1 MAASE
6 ALRRFLAGLGLEDYA
21 EALGAERIEP
31 EDLPLL
37 SDEDLRSLGLPLGP
51 RRRLQRALTEQ
62 PPAPPVA
69 PQGPAAPERPA
80 MSVPDQERRNLTI
93 LFCDMA
99 NSTSAAVA
107 LDPEDLRT
115 RFRTFR
121 AACTAAIEAEE
132 GFAAHRLGDGIMAY
146 FGYPAASE
154 DAAICAVRAGH
165 EIVARVGR
173 LEAPGGRMSVRV
185 GIATGLT
192 VIEDFRD
199 SMVERDEI
207 ATGATL
213 ALASRMQSMAE
224 PGQVLLADTTRRLLR
239 DQFALR
245 SLGHQKLKGFSEP
258 EEVWL
263 SEGPRAGTTPG
274 QGPEHDRM
282 VGRRAERDR
291 LLKAWEACRAGVGG
305 AIVIEGDA
313 GVGKS
318 RLLAEVAQAGRE
330 TGSLISLQCQR
341 HRHGATLHPVTDW
354 LEKAARDVEGGLA
367 ALPGVTPETAPLLG
381 TLMGGE
387 TGLPPPPADDP
398 RPLQDSILA
407 AVTSLLS
414 TPPPDAA
421 APCRMV
427 LVEDL
432 HWADEATRT
441 MLGRL
446 VERVSDEPVLLVGT
460 ARPKSGYSAPEGVET
475 IGLSPLPPEATEALI
490 ARQTGAEALTP
501 GLRRVI
507 AERSGGVPLF
517 AEELT
522 RAMLESPANG
532 SEVPFTLQDTLMARL
547 DRLGHGKPLAQL
559 GALFGRE
566 FSHELLAACT
576 DMDGETLQQGL
587 AALTDSDLVAV
598 SDNGGRIYTFRHSLI
613 RDVAYDSMLRTRR
626 INLHRLVAGVIG
638 ERFPQLA
645 RSQPERQAHHYTE
658 AGDFG
663 QAVPHWE
670 QAAELALTKGSSE
683 AAAEYF
689 GTALSLL
696 ERTPSSAQRTE
707 TEITLRVRLNMA
719 LTVTTG
725 FSSAATEENL
735 ARLETLY
742 DELKPDPAALQLLW
756 SNAMSAL
763 VKSDLVRARSATLQL
778 ERLSRQASLPNATRL
793 PDRLLGYISLLEG
806 ETEQAEAFFG
816 RVFDGYAPD
825 GPDPIL
831 QGHPFDVLAASLSQ
845 YAILKALRDD
855 PAAVEDCQRR
865 AMQRLESFDSPATTF
880 QVLVHLCVAR
890 FEMEDHDRVPPLV
903 AGLREVVDKNGIVPL
918 YVEIWEGWLQARAGD
933 LEGGLHAMEVAQTQ
947 RQQYGLWMPGCTLLR
962 VRLLADAG
970 RHDAAL
976 ELLNRCDTEI
986 ARYRHAYLRP
996 EALRRRAL
1004 SRRAQGAPA
1013 IEVRDLLE
1021 RAAGSARRQG
1031 MLRFERLA
1039 REALSGLRSA
1049 PV

>member
-6 ALRRFLAGLGLEDYA
+6 ALRRFLAGIGLEDYA
-21 EALGAERIEP
+21 DALGAERIEP
-31 EDLPLL
+31 GDLPLL
-37 SDEDLRSLGLPLGP
+37 SDEDLASLGLPLGP
-51 RRRLQRALTEQ
+51 RRRLQRALKEH
-62 PPAPPVA
+62 PPPK
-69 PQGPAAPERPA
+69 APEKPPL
-80 MSVPDQERRNLTI
+80 SVPDQERRNLTI

-165 EIVARVGR
+165 EIVAAVRR
-173 LEAPGGRMSVRV
+173 LEAPGGPMSVRV

-199 SMVERDEI
+199 AQIDRDEI

-245 SLGHQKLKGFSEP
+245 SLGHQKLKGFSKP

-263 SEGPRAGTTPG
+263 SEGPRAGRAPG
-274 QGPEHDRM
+274 HVPGPDRM

-291 LLKAWEACRAGVGG
+291 LLKAWEACRAGAGS
-305 AIVIEGDA
+305 AILIEGDA

-318 RLLAEVAQAGRE
+318 RLLAEVARAGRE
-330 TGSLISLQCQR
+330 AGTLVSLQCQR
-341 HRHGATLHPVTDW
+341 HRHGATLHPVSDW
-354 LEKAARDVEGGLA
+354 LEKVARDVEGGLA
-367 ALPGVTPETAPLLG
+367 ALPGVTPESAPLLG
-381 TLMGGE
+381 TLVGAE
-387 TGLPPPPADDP
+387 TGLPPPSEDP
-398 RPLQDSILA
+398 KTLQDSILG

-414 TPPPDAA
+414 TPPPEAET
-421 APCRMV
+421 PCRMV

-432 HWADEATRT
+432 HWADEATRAL
-441 MLGRL
+441 LGRL
-446 VERVSDEPVLLVGT
+446 LERTSNDPILVVGT
-460 ARPKSGYSAPEGVET
+460 ARPRAGYSLPDGVEV
-475 IGLSPLPPEATEALI
+475 IGLSPLPPEATEALV
-490 ARQTGAEALTP
+490 ARQSGAEALTP

-522 RAMLESPANG
+522 RAMLESPASG

-559 GALFGRE
+559 GALFGRQ

-576 DMDGETLQQGL
+576 DMDGETLQEGL
-587 AALTDSDLVAV
+587 AALTESDLVAV
-598 SDNGGRIYTFRHSLI
+598 TDNGERTYTFRHSLI

-626 INLHRLVAGVIG
+626 VHLHRLVAGVIG

-658 AGDFG
+658 AGDYAK
-663 QAVPHWE
+663 AVPHWE
-670 QAAELALTKGSSE
+670 RAAELALTKGASE

-696 ERTPSSAQRTE
+696 ERTPNSAQRTE

-725 FSSAATEENL
+725 FSSTATEENL

-763 VKSDLVRARSATLQL
+763 VKSDLVRAKAATLQL
-778 ERLSRQASLPNATRL
+778 ERLARQASLPNATRL
-793 PDRLLGYISLLEG
+793 PDRLLGYISILEG

-816 RVFDGYAPD
+816 RLFEGYAPD
-825 GPDPIL
+825 GLDPIL

-855 PAAVEDCQRR
+855 PEAVEDCERR
-865 AMQRLESFDSPATTF
+865 AMDRLESFESPATTF
-880 QVLVHLCVAR
+880 QVLVHLCIAR
-890 FEMEDHDRVPPLV
+890 FEMEDHDRVPPLI

-918 YVEIWEGWLQARAGD
+918 YVEIWEGWLRARSGD
-933 LEGGLHAMEVAQTQ
+933 LEGGLRAMEVAQTQ

-962 VRLLADAG
+962 VQLLAEAG

-976 ELLNRCDTEI
+976 EVLNRCDTEI

-996 EALRRRAL
+996 EAMRRRAL
-1004 SRRAQGAPA
+1004 SRRALGAPA
-1013 IEVRDLLE
+1013 SEVRDLLE
-1021 RAAGSARRQG
+1021 RAAETARQQG
-1031 MLRFERLA
+1031 TRRFERLA
-1039 REALSGLRSA
+1039 CEALSGLRAA